1 MMLKLNDY
9 TIINTNEISLLN
21 LNSNYVYLNGDTL
34 KVTDDEM
41 KFILNNIEVTEPKIE
56 KVVKKNVEATTR
68 KTAKAKDTV

>member
-21 LNSNYVYLNGDTL
+21 LNSNYVYLNGDKL

-41 KFILNNIEVTEPKIE
+41 KFILNNIEV
-56 KVVKKNVEATTR
+56 KVVKKNVKATTR

>member
-1 MMLKLNDY
+1 MLKLNDY

-21 LNSNYVYLNGDTL
+21 LNSNYVYLNGDKL

-41 KFILNNIEVTEPKIE
+41 KFILNNIEV
-56 KVVKKNVEATTR
+56 KVVKKNVKATTR

>member
-56 KVVKKNVEATTR
+56 KVVKKNVKATT
-68 KTAKAKDTV
+68 KDTV

>member
-1 MMLKLNDY
+1 MMLKLNNY

-41 KFILNNIEVTEPKIE
+41 KFILNNIEVIEPKIE
-56 KVVKKNVEATTR
+56 KVVKKNVKATTR

>member
-56 KVVKKNVEATTR
+56 KVVNKNVKETTR

>member
-41 KFILNNIEVTEPKIE
+41 KFILNNVEVTEPKIE
-56 KVVKKNVEATTR
+56 KVVKKNVKATAR